1 MSQTCEGG
9 LVPEGAVHVDPGLLP
24 HIDAHYPSLQVDLQ
38 GKEGER
44 DVTLVSLVLSLT
56 NGAGV
61 TTSPPTLLPS
71 SHSRSPLRLLSSKSN
86 PSSLL
91 LQFLDLV
98 SEI

>member
-44 DVTLVSLVLSLT
+44 DVTLVSLVLT